1 MYPLLTIDDIN
12 QRRREREVAA
22 AQMRL
27 ARALRR
33 QSTGSWGTGAVGRL
47 RRRATAVPCPVVER

>member
-27 ARALRR
+27 ARTLRR
-33 QSTGSWGTGAVGRL
+33 RPTGSWGTSAVGRL
-47 RRRATAVPCPVVER
+47 RRRATTLPCPVGER